1 MSAEGFFGPGEQS
14 LVDMIQMW
22 GLNKITGILAV
33 KSGREEGEVHFNSG
47 RAVWAEV
54 GPHLSN
60 EDAIYHILALEAGRF
75 RFVNTSK
82 IRSTVR
88 WSASYQEIIME
99 GMRRLDHIND
109 DKRALE
115 EKFGFIPHVIAD
127 GYSAGASGSD
137 RVFLNLVDGKSN
149 LEKVVNH
156 CGLGLHKGLEVFKR
170 LLAENV
176 IALRKVRVLVV
187 DDQSA
192 WRKVISN
199 MLAKEPYFE
208 IAGTAEDGLDAL
220 KKLAELKPDVITLDL
235 EMPNL
240 DGIKTLYWMMSGGY
254 DILLQSQFN
263 VKIDETHRCPVVV
276 ISAVVGKMTP
286 ETLDALM
293 GGACGYITKPSQ
305 IAGKNLAAQQQKIAK
320 TVLMASQVDLVKS
333 RRIRPKE
340 IVLDKSF
347 MRETAEKLVCMG
359 ASMVGGL
366 TSLMQLIPKL
376 PARIDA
382 AFLVVIDDL
391 DSLEHARSFA
401 EFLDSHSEVKVLTA
415 ERNTILKRGVVY
427 LSPGT
432 HNVVFG
438 VTNTKK
444 VGFKV
449 SQRTGEEE
457 LQPIDAML
465 ISAIH
470 CKGIH
475 RRLGVVLAGDGS
487 DGKIGFLEMLKFGE
501 TVFAQD
507 SYSSL
512 NPIKPENVASTGISR
527 VVPLGEMVRHICD
540 EVGRVEA

>member
-22 GLNKITGILAV
+22 GLNKISGILTI
-33 KSGREEGEVHFNSG
+33 KSGREEGDVHFKSG

-60 EDAIYHILALEAGRF
+60 EDAIYHLLALEAGKF

-82 IRSTVR
+82 VRSDDS

-99 GMRRLDHIND
+99 GMRRLDHLND
-109 DKRALE
+109 NKRALE
-115 EKFGFIPHVIAD
+115 EKLGLIPHIIQND
-127 GYSAGASGSD
+127 YSSGASSVD
-137 RVFLNLVDGKSN
+137 RVFLSLVDGKSN
-149 LEKVVNH
+149 LEKVISH
-156 CGLGLHKGLEVFKR
+156 CGLGLHRGIEVFNR
-170 LLAENV
+170 LFSENV

-199 MLAKEPYFE
+199 MLTKEPCFE
-208 IAGTAEDGLDAL
+208 VIGTAEDGLDAL
-220 KKLAELKPDVITLDL
+220 KKLAELKPDVMTLDL

-263 VKIDETHRCPVVV
+263 IQIDETYRCPAVV
-276 ISAVVGKMTP
+276 ISAVATKMAP
-286 ETLDALM
+286 ETLEALM

-305 IAGKNLAAQQQKIAK
+305 ILSEKLDAQQHKVAK
-320 TVLMASQVDLVKS
+320 TVLMASQVDLVKA

-340 IVLDKSF
+340 IIRDKSF
-347 MRETAEKLVCMG
+347 VRESTEKLVCLG
-359 ASMVGGL
+359 ASVVGGL
-366 TSLMQLIPKL
+366 TSLMQLIPRL
-376 PARIDA
+376 PGRIDA

-427 LSPGT
+427 LCPGT
-432 HNVVFG
+432 QNVVFG

-449 SQRTGEEE
+449 SQRTGEES
-457 LQPIDAML
+457 LQPIDAM
-465 ISAIH
+465 IMSATH
-470 CKGIH
+470 CRGIH
-475 RRLGVVLAGDGS
+475 RRWGVVLAGDGS
-487 DGKIGFLEMLKFGE
+487 DGKIGFLEMVKFGE

-507 SYSSL
+507 AYSSL
-512 NPIKPENVASTGISR
+512 NPIKPENVTNTGITR
-527 VVPLGEMVRHICD
+527 VVPLGEMVKHICD
-540 EVGRVEA
+540 EVGSVED